1 MEQTAVKKSKP
12 MLLMKSLLASY
23 VLTALLLFLLAFLLY
38 KFDLGES
45 KVNLGI
51 TVIYILSCF
60 LGGFLVGKGAGS
72 RKFLWGMILGAIYA
86 ALLVGVT
93 FLVEHQISGNTSS
106 LVTSLFLCVAGGT
119 LGGML
124 S

>member
-1 MEQTAVKKSKP
+1 MEQTAAKKSIP

-60 LGGFLVGKGAGS
+60 LGGFLVGKGAGT
-72 RKFLWGMILGAIYA
+72 RKFLWGMVLGAIYA
-86 ALLVGVT
+86 ADVYKRQTSDCWWEMRKQRYPGY
-93 FLVEHQISGNTSS
+93 FLPW
-106 LVTSLFLCVAGGT
+106 
-119 LGGML
+119 M
-124 S
+124 